1 MLKINSDKVHAKVN
15 LKKVHEFLDDLNN
28 YKYLFPKNK
37 ISNWDSTTSSCSL
50 KIQQLYTIDLI
61 KISSTPNSIILKS
74 GDKTSFKFDMQIDL
88 EHTDTDLTT
97 AQISCQVD
105 LNPALKMM
113 VSKPL
118 NELFNYM
125 ANRIEKAILTDEL
138 D

>member
-28 YKYLFPKNK
+28 YKYLFPKK
-37 ISNWDSTTSSCSL
+37 EISNWKSTTSSCSL

-74 GDKTSFKFDMQIDL
+74 GDKTSFKFDLQIDL
-88 EHTDTDLTT
+88 ENTDLELTT

-118 NELFNYM
+118 NELFNFM
-125 ANRIEKAILTDEL
+125 ANRIEKAILSDEL